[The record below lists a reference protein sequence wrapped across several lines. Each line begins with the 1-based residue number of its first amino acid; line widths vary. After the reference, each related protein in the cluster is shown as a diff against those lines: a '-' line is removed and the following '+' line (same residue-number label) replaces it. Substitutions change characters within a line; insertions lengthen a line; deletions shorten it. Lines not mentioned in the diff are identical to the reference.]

1 MTDRFAPL
9 IPDQFNM
16 AAYVLAHADRS
27 PDKIALSIVSPRGAQ
42 RWSYRQIKQ
51 AVLGLAHGFLDMGL
65 TAGDRVLLRIGNT
78 VEYPLVYLAALAVDL
93 VPVPTSAQLSSHEVA
108 KIITEVT
115 PALIV
120 HDPAVAT
127 ADADC
132 PVLSTV
138 ELPALY
144 TGIPAEFVMGDPNRL
159 GYLVYTSGTSGHP
172 RAVMHAHRAILA
184 RQMMHRDW
192 YDLSEHDRLLHAG
205 AFNWTFTL
213 GTGLMDPW
221 SVGASAVIPVADTAP
236 DVLPLLMKRHDATL
250 FAAAPGVYRKIL
262 DRLDAPIHFPKLRHC
277 LSAGEKLSPRIASRW
292 AAMTG
297 QTIYEAFGM
306 SECSTF
312 ISASPHRPAHG
323 DVLGYPQCGRR
334 VAILPAD
341 PDAGQMDGPVPKGTD
356 GIIAIHNSDPGLML
370 GYWNAP
376 QATAEKMRNDWF
388 LTGDFGAQQPD
399 GSIAYL
405 GRRDDMMNAG
415 GIRVS
420 PIEIERELSQVAGI
434 RTVAVTDVEV
444 KADVSIIVA
453 FYTAEHDIADATLA
467 AFCHDRLAS
476 YKIPRKF
483 VRVAELPTNPNGK
496 INRRALKQRTDIFH
510 GET

>member
-1 MTDRFAPL
+1 MTDPFAPQ

-16 AAYVLAHADRS
+16 AAYVLGHADRV

-51 AVLGLAHGFLDMGL
+51 AVLGLAQGFLDMGL

-127 ADADC
+127 ADVDC
-132 PVLSTV
+132 PVLSTD

-144 TGIPAEFVMGDPNRL
+144 TGTPAEFVMGDPNRL

-221 SVGASAVIPVADTAP
+221 SVGATALIPAQGVPPEA
-236 DVLPLLMKRHDATL
+236 LPLLLKRHDATI
-250 FAAAPGVYRKIL
+250 FAAAPGVYRKVL
-262 DRLDAPIHFPKLRHC
+262 GQAQPLPLPRLRHG
-277 LSAGEKLSPRIASRW
+277 LAAGEKLPETTR
-292 AAMTG
+292 AAW
-297 QTIYEAFGM
+297 Q
-306 SECSTF
+306 
-312 ISASPHRPAHG
+312 
-323 DVLGYPQCGRR
+323 
-334 VAILPAD
+334 
-341 PDAGQMDGPVPKGTD
+341 
-356 GIIAIHNSDPGLML
+356 
-370 GYWNAP
+370 
-376 QATAEKMRNDWF
+376 
-388 LTGDFGAQQPD
+388 
-399 GSIAYL
+399 
-405 GRRDDMMNAG
+405 
-415 GIRVS
+415 
-420 PIEIERELSQVAGI
+420 
-434 RTVAVTDVEV
+434 AVTG
-444 KADVSIIVA
+444 
-453 FYTAEHDIADATLA
+453 T
-467 AFCHDRLAS
+467 
-476 YKIPRKF
+476 
-483 VRVAELPTNPNGK
+483 
-496 INRRALKQRTDIFH
+496 
-510 GET
+510 

>member
-1 MTDRFAPL
+1 M
-9 IPDQFNM
+9 
-16 AAYVLAHADRS
+16 
-27 PDKIALSIVSPRGAQ
+27 
-42 RWSYRQIKQ
+42 
-51 AVLGLAHGFLDMGL
+51 
-65 TAGDRVLLRIGNT
+65 
-78 VEYPLVYLAALAVDL
+78 
-93 VPVPTSAQLSSHEVA
+93 
-108 KIITEVT
+108 
-115 PALIV
+115 
-120 HDPAVAT
+120 AT

-132 PVLSTV
+132 PVLGTA
-138 ELPALY
+138 ELPAYY
-144 TGIPAEFVMGDPNRL
+144 TGTPADFVMGDPHRL

-192 YDLSEHDRLLHAG
+192 YDLCEQDRLLHAG

-221 SVGASAVIPVADTAP
+221 SVGASAIIPVAGTPP
-236 DVLPLLMKRHDATL
+236 DALPLLMKRHDATL

-262 DRLDAPIHFPKLRHC
+262 DRLQTPINFPKLRHC
-277 LSAGEKLSPRIASRW
+277 LSAGEKLSPRIASHW
-292 AAMTG
+292 ADMTST
-297 QTIYEAFGM
+297 TIYEAFGM

-312 ISASPHRPAHG
+312 ISASPDRRAGG
-323 DVLGYPQCGRR
+323 DVLGYPQRGRR

-341 PDAGQMDGPVPKGTD
+341 HDDTPTPTGTD
-356 GIIAIHNSDPGLML
+356 GIIAIHNTDPGLML

-376 QATAEKMRNDWF
+376 QATADKMRQGWF
-388 LTGDFGAQQPD
+388 LTGDYGCEQPD

-420 PIEIERELSQVAGI
+420 PIEVERELSQLTSI
-434 RTVAVTDVEV
+434 RSVAVTDIEV
-444 KADVSIIVA
+444 KTDVSIIVA
-453 FYTAEHDIADATLA
+453 FYTADHDIPHATLDA
-467 AFCHDRLAS
+467 VCQDRLAR

-483 VRVAELPTNPNGK
+483 VRVSELPTNPNGK
-496 INRRALKQRTDIFH
+496 INRRALKHRTDIFD

>member
-1 MTDRFAPL
+1 MTDAFAPQ

-16 AAYVLAHADRS
+16 AAYVLGHADRV

-51 AVLGLAHGFLDMGL
+51 AVLGLAQGFLDMGL

-78 VEYPLVYLAALAVDL
+78 IEYPLVYLAALAVDL

-108 KIITEVT
+108 KIIAEVT

-120 HDPAVAT
+120 HDPAVASAGATCRVLNT
-127 ADADC
+127 A
-132 PVLSTV
+132 
-138 ELPALY
+138 ELPAFY
-144 TGIPAEFVMGDPNRL
+144 TGTQAEFVMGDPNRL

-221 SVGASAVIPVADTAP
+221 SVGASAVIPVADTVP

-262 DRLDAPIHFPKLRHC
+262 DRLDTPIQFPKLRHC
-277 LSAGEKLSPRIASRW
+277 LSAGEKLSPRIATRW
-292 AAMTG
+292 AEMTG

-312 ISASPHRPAHG
+312 ISAAPHRPAVG
-323 DVLGYPQCGRR
+323 DVLGYPQRGRR

-341 PDAGQMDGPVPKGTD
+341 PDANPIEPGSE
-356 GIIAIHNSDPGLML
+356 GIIAIQNSDPGLML

-376 QATAEKMRNDWF
+376 DATAEKMRQDWF
-388 LTGDFGAQQPD
+388 LTGDFGAKHPD

-420 PIEIERELSQVAGI
+420 PIEVEREISAIDGLT
-434 RTVAVTDVEV
+434 TVAVTDVAP
-444 KADVSIIVA
+444 KADVSVIVA
-453 FYTAEHDIADATLA
+453 FYIGTRDISEAEFQ
-467 AFCHDRLAS
+467 AFCQSRLAS

>member
-1 MTDRFAPL
+1 MTDPFAPQ

-16 AAYVLAHADRS
+16 AAYVLGHADRV
-27 PDKIALSIVSPRGAQ
+27 PDKIALSIVSPHGAQ

-51 AVLGLAHGFLDMGL
+51 AVLGLAQGFLDMGL

-108 KIITEVT
+108 KIIAEVT

-120 HDPAVAT
+120 HDPAVASAGATCRVLNT
-127 ADADC
+127 A
-132 PVLSTV
+132 
-138 ELPALY
+138 ELPAFY
-144 TGIPAEFVMGDPNRL
+144 TGTQAEFVMCDPNRL

-221 SVGASAVIPVADTAP
+221 SVGASAVIPVADTVP

-262 DRLDAPIHFPKLRHC
+262 DRLDTPIQFPKLRHC
-277 LSAGEKLSPRIASRW
+277 LSAGEKLSPRIATRW
-292 AAMTG
+292 AEMTD

-312 ISASPHRPAHG
+312 ISAAPHRPAVG
-323 DVLGYPQCGRR
+323 DVLGYPQRGRR
-334 VAILPAD
+334 VVILPVD
-341 PDAGQMDGPVPKGTD
+341 PDANPIEPGSE

-370 GYWNAP
+370 GYWNASD
-376 QATAEKMRNDWF
+376 ATAEKMRQDWF
-388 LTGDFGAQQPD
+388 LTGDFGAKHPD

-420 PIEIERELSQVAGI
+420 PIEVEREISAIDDLT
-434 RTVAVTDVEV
+434 TVAVTDVAP
-444 KADVSIIVA
+444 KADVSVIVA
-453 FYTAEHDIADATLA
+453 FYTGTRDISDAEFQ
-467 AFCHDRLAS
+467 AFCQSRLAS